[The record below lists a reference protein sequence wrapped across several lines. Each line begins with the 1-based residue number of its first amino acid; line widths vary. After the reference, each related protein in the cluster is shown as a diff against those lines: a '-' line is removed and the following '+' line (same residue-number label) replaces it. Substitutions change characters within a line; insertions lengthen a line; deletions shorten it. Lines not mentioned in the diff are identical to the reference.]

1 MSFKKINLLIINN
14 LVQKKKK
21 KEEFQTH
28 NSSFITY
35 NYILSINIY

>member
-1 MSFKKINLLIINN
+1 MSLEKINLLITNN
-14 LVQKKKK
+14 LVQK

-35 NYILSINIY
+35 NYILSIDIY